1 MFKTIY
7 HIKEQLPSMDLY
19 QLPEAERMHMAVHL
33 ETGCLQYSSMLVANP
48 RQMSSKVIM
57 QIWK

>member
-7 HIKEQLPSMDLY
+7 HIKEQLPLMDLY
-19 QLPEAERMHMAVHL
+19 QLPEAERMHMAMHL
-33 ETGCLQYSSMLVANP
+33 ETGCLQYSSMLIANP
-48 RQMSSKVIM
+48 GQMSSTVIT